1 MKFIVDYLH
10 VDFNIF
16 LMSSWYAE
24 GFYVPPVFRKDWVP
38 LKNFWTYELNCYF
51 IKVDEGCKCGE
62 QEKQWKCKFSNVL
75 LIWYKSKVMKKV

>member
-1 MKFIVDYLH
+1 M
-10 VDFNIF
+10 N
-16 LMSSWYAE
+16 SWYAE
-24 GFYVPPVFRKDWVP
+24 GFYVPPVFRKGWVP

-51 IKVDEGCKCGE
+51 IKVDESSKCGE